1 MTAALPF
8 RLISEVSKRQISEAF
23 LHVCQEWA
31 EKWFLEKPAFDAEI
45 TSSHENLSISGEQW
59 MIFSS
64 SLDVWFAW
72 KIDGAA
78 TREWLGLIFGSP
90 LGVSIK
96 STPLMQDMLQECVTS
111 LAQELA
117 AAIGDSNFVQQQLNT
132 PIKKG
137 LRTGYGS
144 GAIVVELFGGAQRQV
159 IALGGGVI
167 ERWMKSSE
175 QVQPDVKLLESRRSA
190 VGTLKTALEVVAG
203 HAELT
208 LNDIVGLEV
217 GDVIQIDTKLGEA
230 FEIRAEGLHV
240 ATARLGVRGNQ
251 KAIQLIE

>member
-8 RLISEVSKRQISEAF
+8 RLISESSKRQISEAF
-23 LHVCQEWA
+23 LHTCQEWA
-31 EKWFLEKPAFDAEI
+31 EKWFLEKPAFHAEI
-45 TSSHENLSISGEQW
+45 TSSHENLSISSEQW

-64 SLDVWFAW
+64 SSDVWFAW

-96 STPLMQDMLQECVTS
+96 STPLMQDMLEECVTS

-117 AAIGDSNFVQQQLNT
+117 AAIGDSNLNQQQLNT

-167 ERWMKSSE
+167 ERWVKSPE
-175 QVQPDVKLLESRRSA
+175 QPDVKLLESRRSA

-251 KAIQLIE
+251 KAIQFIE